1 MQPGQLLCDRYR
13 VERALAA
20 GGFGET
26 FLAVDTHLP
35 SNPQVVVK
43 LLKPINNDLETLQV
57 VQRLFKQEAEIL
69 ERLGKDND
77 RIPSLYA
84 YFELGGNFYLVQEY
98 IKGTTLT
105 AELDGRRLSES
116 DTLNILKEI
125 LTGLTTVHPHV
136 IHRDIKPDN
145 IIRRAEDRKLV
156 LIDFGAVKQV
166 RSATTAPNLAVS
178 QTVSIGTPGYMPF
191 EQERGYPKPASDI
204 YAVGAIGIQCLIGY
218 LPDINEDSLTIEWQ
232 HLRQLNQDF
241 DRVLTKM
248 LALEHRHRYAN
259 AAEAL
264 QAIESL
270 ISLSAPA
277 QIPSPPIPIPIPTPV
292 IPTVPTK
299 PVVRSPP
306 PQPVKSPI
314 NQGRKPPSPKPI
326 QEPVNKQ
333 VKTPSRGID

>member
-13 VERALAA
+13 IEKALAP

-35 SNPQVVVK
+35 SKPQVVVK
-43 LLKPINNDLETLQV
+43 LLKPINNDPETLQV

-116 DTLNILKEI
+116 DTLDILKEI
-125 LTGLTTVHPHV
+125 LTGLTMVHPHV

-166 RSATTAPNLAVS
+166 RSATTTPNLAVS

-191 EQERGYPKPASDI
+191 EQERGYPKPASDT
-204 YAVGAIGIQCLIGY
+204 AVCGFMRY
-218 LPDINEDSLTIEWQ
+218 SK
-232 HLRQLNQDF
+232 LNI
-241 DRVLTKM
+241 R
-248 LALEHRHRYAN
+248 
-259 AAEAL
+259 
-264 QAIESL
+264 I
-270 ISLSAPA
+270 
-277 QIPSPPIPIPIPTPV
+277 
-292 IPTVPTK
+292 
-299 PVVRSPP
+299 
-306 PQPVKSPI
+306 
-314 NQGRKPPSPKPI
+314 
-326 QEPVNKQ
+326 
-333 VKTPSRGID
+333 